1 MDSMDSFFHKSLITK
16 PNNLTYSYYLSPNFT
31 SQITSSPSLPILLF
45 LHGFPDDAH
54 MWADAM
60 PHFQNLPYPMI
71 LPDLLGFSGSSK
83 PTNPH
88 LYNYRQQANSLAQI
102 LDAEGI
108 SSSQQRIIPIGHDW
122 GSLTAQRF
130 YLHHR
135 QRCIGLCI
143 LSLAYQVPTDKP
155 FSLWTANHET
165 TKKFG
170 YPQWSYWEFFVAPD
184 APDLMRENLERFWE
198 VNNGNHPSPLPEE
211 NGRDIWMR
219 EMFCTKNAM
228 REYVTGTGKWAG
240 GKSVPLK
247 PYPEGDRQKARFIAR
262 MSRDGFEGPV
272 CYYHNLAIN
281 ANLEDD
287 AAFCRPGPGGEDLR
301 KIDAPMLYVGQTGD
315 WVCRTDLMGE
325 AKEMGLVSDLEEK
338 VVEAGHWCL
347 YECPEK
353 IAGAIGEWLVKRF
366 PVQQ

>member
-1 MDSMDSFFHKSLITK
+1 
-16 PNNLTYSYYLSPNFT
+16 
-31 SQITSSPSLPILLF
+31 
-45 LHGFPDDAH
+45 
-54 MWADAM
+54 
-60 PHFQNLPYPMI
+60 
-71 LPDLLGFSGSSK
+71 
-83 PTNPH
+83 
-88 LYNYRQQANSLAQI
+88 
-102 LDAEGI
+102 
-108 SSSQQRIIPIGHDW
+108 
-122 GSLTAQRF
+122 
-130 YLHHR
+130 
-135 QRCIGLCI
+135 
-143 LSLAYQVPTDKP
+143 
-155 FSLWTANHET
+155 
-165 TKKFG
+165 
-170 YPQWSYWEFFVAPD
+170 
-184 APDLMRENLERFWE
+184 MRENLERFWE
-198 VNNGNHPSPLPEE
+198 VNNGNYPSPLPEE

-228 REYVTGTGKWAG
+228 REYVAGTGKWAG